1 MKELE
6 KQEIFE
12 IEILEWLKNKR
23 FLNKLIFGG
32 GTMLRLCYGLPR
44 YSVDL
49 DFWLYRVGNIEVF
62 FNELKNKLSNDYEI
76 TDSFNKFYTLLF
88 EIKDAKFPRK
98 LKIEIRK
105 TSEKFNFQNTI
116 AFSKYSNKQVLVRA
130 LTLEQAMQNKIKS
143 FLDRKEIRDLFDVE
157 FLLKK
162 GINLNASK
170 EQLEKIKKLINS
182 FKKQDYAVTLGSLLE
197 SDIRKYYKD
206 NNFIF
211 LVGKI
216 VELMATFKDA

>member
-32 GTMLRLCYGLPR
+32 DTMLRLCYGLPR

-49 DFWLYRVGNIEVF
+49 DFWLYRVENIEVF

-76 TDSFNKFYTLLF
+76 TDSFNKFYILLF
-88 EIKDAKFPRK
+88 EIKDARFPRK

-116 AFSKYSNKQVLVRA
+116 AFSKYSNKQVLVRV

-162 GINLNASK
+162 GINLNVSK

-182 FKKQDYAVTLGSLLE
+182 FKKQDNSVALGSLLE

-216 VELMATFKDA
+216 VEFSKQ

>member
-49 DFWLYRVGNIEVF
+49 DFWLYRVENIEVF

-88 EIKDAKFPRK
+88 EIKDDRFPRK

-162 GINLNASK
+162 GINLNVSK
-170 EQLEKIKKLINS
+170 EQLEKIKKLISS
-182 FKKQDYAVTLGSLLE
+182 FKKQDYSVTLGSLLE
-197 SDIRKYYKD
+197 SDIRKYYND

-216 VELMATFKDA
+216 VELM

>member
-49 DFWLYRVGNIEVF
+49 DFWLYRVENIEVF

-76 TDSFNKFYTLLF
+76 TDSFNKFYILLF
-88 EIKDAKFPRK
+88 EIKDARFPRK

-116 AFSKYSNKQVLVRA
+116 AFSKYSNKQVLVRV

-162 GINLNASK
+162 GINLNVSK

-182 FKKQDYAVTLGSLLE
+182 FKKQDYSVALGSLLE

-216 VELMATFKDA
+216 VEFSKQ

>member
-32 GTMLRLCYGLPR
+32 GTMLRLCCGLPR

-49 DFWLYRVGNIEVF
+49 DFWLYRVENIEVF

-76 TDSFNKFYTLLF
+76 TDSFNKFYILLF
-88 EIKDAKFPRK
+88 EIKDARFPRK

-116 AFSKYSNKQVLVRA
+116 AFSKYSNKQVLVRS

-170 EQLEKIKKLINS
+170 E
-182 FKKQDYAVTLGSLLE
+182 
-197 SDIRKYYKD
+197 
-206 NNFIF
+206 
-211 LVGKI
+211 
-216 VELMATFKDA
+216 